1 MTTVENARDR
11 LGTPHRRIPVR
22 YVPVLVTLSLVV
34 AMFTAGSLHYPYF
47 GTGQVFLNLFVDN
60 SFLLVAVVGMTFVI
74 LTGGI
79 DLSVGSVVALST
91 LLCAELAGHGWP
103 AYAVFPVVL
112 LVGAT
117 LGLAMGSIIHFF
129 EIQPFIVTLAG
140 MFLARG
146 LCYAIT
152 VDAISITNPS
162 FTRIAG
168 YSLALPWELF
178 LTMGAVLSLVVVAI
192 GLYFLHLTSFGRT
205 VYAIGGNRQSAV
217 LMGLP
222 VARTEVLVYTIS
234 GTCSALGGILLSF
247 YMLSGSGSLAVGME
261 LDAIAAV
268 VIGGTLLTGG
278 TGYLLGS
285 LLGVLV
291 LGLIKTLI
299 TFQGTLSSWWTKI
312 VVGLLLLA
320 FILLQ
325 RLVFH
330 RQAVSKRVAACRSGY
345 ARAGDGARTPGARR
359 SRVKTV
365 LNVIWLVLA
374 GLWLALGYLLAAIL
388 LAITIVGLPFA
399 KQSLKLA
406 RYALWPFGWALVESP
421 NRMRTL
427 SAVGNVLWF
436 VLAGWWLAL
445 VHLVSGIAL
454 CLTIVGIPLGIA
466 DIKMAGA
473 ALVPFGR
480 SVVRAHELNAGMVA
494 ADSTIAMRD

>member
-117 LGLAMGSIIHFF
+117 LG
-129 EIQPFIVTLAG
+129 
-140 MFLARG
+140 
-146 LCYAIT
+146 
-152 VDAISITNPS
+152 
-162 FTRIAG
+162 RIAG

-312 VVGLLLLA
+312 VVGLLLLV

-330 RQAVSKRVAACRSGY
+330 RQAVSKR
-345 ARAGDGARTPGARR
+345 
-359 SRVKTV
+359 
-365 LNVIWLVLA
+365 
-374 GLWLALGYLLAAIL
+374 
-388 LAITIVGLPFA
+388 
-399 KQSLKLA
+399 
-406 RYALWPFGWALVESP
+406 
-421 NRMRTL
+421 
-427 SAVGNVLWF
+427 
-436 VLAGWWLAL
+436 
-445 VHLVSGIAL
+445 
-454 CLTIVGIPLGIA
+454 
-466 DIKMAGA
+466 
-473 ALVPFGR
+473 
-480 SVVRAHELNAGMVA
+480 
-494 ADSTIAMRD
+494 